1 MRRSRLGSLSEGKRS
16 AVAVVN
22 DSPVGCQSRD
32 RGAPQ
37 STGFAV
43 GEDGG
48 SIEVH
53 SPSLFAAQKSSPL
66 KTRGPRAATPPKCC
80 NKQEFKM
87 LNEGVAKGDYYK
99 LFS

>member
-1 MRRSRLGSLSEGKRS
+1 MIQNLPGGDFAPPGRKGNKNLPYQRKAPCLPRYEGKRS

-37 STGFAV
+37 STGFAA

-48 SIEVH
+48 SFL
-53 SPSLFAAQKSSPL
+53 S
-66 KTRGPRAATPPKCC
+66 
-80 NKQEFKM
+80 
-87 LNEGVAKGDYYK
+87 
-99 LFS
+99 